1 MIGKLVRLVRR
12 LIGAAWRALPA
23 RLRERAIAEVLH
35 AETEQEPAAALV
47 SLFAAQDR
55 LDLAIGTA
63 AMRYEKGLHPKHRL
77 TDYHRFFVERI
88 ADGERVVDVGCGMGA
103 VADSIVRSRAVDVI
117 GIDDDP
123 RSIELARERYRHPR
137 LTFTCG
143 DARRELPAGSCDVVV
158 LSNVLEHLEH
168 RRAFLQTLVARLT
181 PKRVLI
187 RLPLFERA
195 WTVPMRKE
203 LGVRW
208 MSDDTHFD
216 EKTQEGWVR
225 EIEEAGLSVVHRE
238 IRWGEI
244 WCEARPGQSPAS
256 SGR

>member
-1 MIGKLVRLVRR
+1 MIGKLIRLVRR

-23 RLRERAIAEVLH
+23 ALRERMVAEALH
-35 AETEQEPAAALV
+35 AEAAQEPAAALK

-55 LDLAIGTA
+55 LDMAIGA
-63 AMRYEKGLHPKHRL
+63 AALRYENGLHPKHRL
-77 TDYHRFFVERI
+77 TDYHRFFVDRI
-88 ADGERVVDVGCGMGA
+88 ADHERVVDVGCGIGA
-103 VADSIVRSRAVDVI
+103 VADTIARSRAVDVV

-123 RSIELARERYRHPR
+123 RVIELARQRYQHPR
-137 LTFTCG
+137 LTFKCG
-143 DARRELPAGSCDVVV
+143 DARRELPAGSFDVVV

-168 RRAFLQTLVARLT
+168 RRAFLQTLVARIA

-203 LGVRW
+203 LNVRW

-225 EIEEAGLSVVHRE
+225 EIEEAGLTVVHRE

-244 WCEARPGQSPAS
+244 WCDARPDQSPAS